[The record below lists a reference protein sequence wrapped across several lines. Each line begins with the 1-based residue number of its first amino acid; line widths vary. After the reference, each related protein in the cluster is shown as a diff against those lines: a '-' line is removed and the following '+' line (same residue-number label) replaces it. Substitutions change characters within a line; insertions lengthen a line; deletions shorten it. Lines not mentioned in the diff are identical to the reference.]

1 MEIEDQRQ
9 QRLSLIEKYDY
20 YTYHE
25 FSLKPALLTHYI
37 QLLKE
42 EREYD
47 KIDQI
52 FLCYLHQFNQFYLR
66 EDSIYKQQQQQSQQN
81 VLSDYSFQNNDQN
94 THNTFNSLKLVP
106 LVEKQK
112 KLKRLLHFLVIISY
126 QHTLN
131 IRKYLE
137 NEKIRD
143 FDELYFDSLI
153 LYAKSK
159 NDQAREKQ
167 ILCQKLV
174 YFIHFNLEGQLSS
187 HKTTQEENN
196 EENVSQLS
204 NIIQN
209 ESQVLSKQGIL
220 ESLYA
225 ICYYYFVQENYEQ
238 AEYYVNKIELQ
249 LLDQDTNEAMQE
261 EEQVSYNH
269 EITSFFKKDIYEGIK
284 DICQQVKQ
292 ENVLKKQQMEQED
305 NISDEQIQQ
314 PQDILEEGDDEG
326 AKQGKSSLQ
335 KIRQKLSQQESGIIN
350 NDDLQQETEA
360 DIEIHSRKESFQE
373 EAGEFIRNSRKN
385 SICKI
390 MSQDIEEQNNLQY
403 SRLRSQNE
411 EEYRLIEQDFYNS
424 FTALVENEQVKI
436 ADSLL
441 QQNLNHQNNIDL
453 KNQKEF
459 HELLYREFSSDTNL
473 SLNLITIQIQTEG
486 SQQNTIENYIL
497 QCEDIIK
504 QKGIPIPS
512 SIFAFFM
519 TLAKVQKFEDNIQ
532 YVILSIEN
540 ILKNYCSQNQLNLGV
555 IYDNLSKPEGYE
567 RNEKKEGIAGLKNYQ
582 EIYSVYTLIMLK
594 NIFYLRLAAIYKK
607 NQKDTS
613 QLSLNFE
620 QPKNDD
626 ILKNV
631 FMLWNILY
639 QFNLTKKSQIAQFI
653 QITNNYTCL
662 QLIKA
667 VIFTYWTRYF
677 LEKAFHTQNKK
688 RLTNSP
694 SHQIYKYQF
703 NLNQIGQ
710 ILAQE
715 EVYLQTEYDFFNY
728 TSTFSLKFEDF
739 EEYLMINSL
748 APQFSVKNFE
758 EEAFEFLLSQIF
770 KQEKKM
776 LKQYNSEQTSSNNN
790 KGVDLEDQTLENKL
804 LFLGKKEQNQYKS
817 YKKYALEKIR
827 YYYLSGNFSK
837 SLRMLISLMNQNF
850 LQKYKNQ
857 EIFTKESINSMLA
870 TSLYHQKCYV
880 ECLICL
886 QFSDKVNYQHIQKV
900 LDKISYF
907 NYSYVPLLINITLIK
922 QLVIKF
928 NKDSVLTKKLVERI
942 ESPECNQNYSDGKHH
957 KIKTLLKIKFLKNL
971 KDKQFEIQ
979 QMQVISSSL
988 QSVSLSSYQP
998 AKQL

>member
-25 FSLKPALLTHYI
+25 FSLKPTLLTHYI

-81 VLSDYSFQNNDQN
+81 ALSDYSFQNNDQS

-137 NEKIRD
+137 NEKIKD
-143 FDELYFDSLI
+143 FDDLYFDSLI

-167 ILCQKLV
+167 IFCQKLV
-174 YFIHFNLEGQLSS
+174 YFIHFNLEGQLNS
-187 HKTTQEENN
+187 HNAISQENT
-196 EENVSQLS
+196 EEFVSQLS
-204 NIIQN
+204 NIIQK

-238 AEYYVNKIELQ
+238 TDYYVNQIELQ
-249 LLDQDTNEAMQE
+249 LLDQDTAETMQE
-261 EEQVSYNH
+261 EECNSYNH
-269 EITSFFKKDIYEGIK
+269 ENTSFFKKDIYQGMK
-284 DICQQVKQ
+284 DICEHIKS
-292 ENVLKKQQMEQED
+292 ENLLKKQQMEQED
-305 NISDEQIQQ
+305 NSLNQQMQQ
-314 PQDILEEGDDEG
+314 PQEMIEEGEDEIRN
-326 AKQGKSSLQ
+326 QGKTSLQ
-335 KIRQKLSQQESGIIN
+335 KIRQKLSQQEYGDIN
-350 NDDLQQETEA
+350 NEDQQQEGDA
-360 DIEIHSRKESFQE
+360 DVETRSRKESFYD
-373 EAGEFIRNSRKN
+373 EAGEFVRNSRKN

-424 FTALVENEQVKI
+424 FTGLVENEQVKI

-459 HELLYREFSSDTNL
+459 HELLYRENSSDTNL

-486 SQQNTIENYIL
+486 SQQNTIEIYIQ

-519 TLAKVQKFEDNIQ
+519 TLAKVQKFEESIQ
-532 YVILSIEN
+532 YVIQSIES

-555 IYDNLSKPEGYE
+555 IYDNLSQPEGYE
-567 RNEKKEGIAGLKNYQ
+567 RNEKREGIAGLKNYQ

-594 NIFYLRLAAIYKK
+594 NIFYLRLSAIYKK
-607 NQKDTS
+607 NQKDNS
-613 QLSLNFE
+613 QQLLNFE
-620 QPKNDD
+620 QPKSDD
-626 ILKNV
+626 LLKNV

-639 QFNLTKKSQIAQFI
+639 QFNLTKKSQISQFI

-667 VIFTYWTRYF
+667 VIFTYWIRYF
-677 LEKAFHTQNKK
+677 LEKTYHNLNKK

-694 SHQIYKYQF
+694 SYQFQKYPF

-710 ILAQE
+710 FLAQE
-715 EVYLQTEYDFFNY
+715 EVNLQTEFDFFNY
-728 TSTFSLKFEDF
+728 TQTFSLKFEDF
-739 EEYLMINSL
+739 EEYQMINQL

-827 YYYLSGNFSK
+827 YYYLSGNFAK
-837 SLRMLISLMNQNF
+837 SLRLLISLMNQNF

-857 EIFTKESINSMLA
+857 EIFTKESINCMLA

-907 NYSYVPLLINITLIK
+907 NYSYVSLLINITLIK

>member
-9 QRLSLIEKYDY
+9 QKLSLIEKYDY

-25 FSLKPALLTHYI
+25 FSLKPI

-66 EDSIYKQQQQQSQQN
+66 EDSIYKQQQQQNQQN
-81 VLSDYSFQNNDQN
+81 VISDYQLQNNDQN

-137 NEKIRD
+137 NEKIKD
-143 FDELYFDSLI
+143 FDDLYFDTLI

-174 YFIHFNLEGQLSS
+174 YFIHFNLEGKLNSNN
-187 HKTTQEENN
+187 TIPEENTD
-196 EENVSQLS
+196 EFVRQLS
-204 NIIQN
+204 NIIQK
-209 ESQVLSKQGIL
+209 ESEVLSKQGIL

-238 AEYYVNKIELQ
+238 TEYYVNQIELL
-249 LLDQDTNEAMQE
+249 LLDQDTAEAMQE
-261 EEQVSYNH
+261 EEQISYNH
-269 EITSFFKKDIYEGIK
+269 EITSFFKKDIYEGMK

-292 ENVLKKQQMEQED
+292 ENLLKKQQMEQED
-305 NISDEQIQQ
+305 NILDLQMQQ
-314 PQDILEEGDDEG
+314 PQDILEEGEDEIS
-326 AKQGKSSLQ
+326 KQGKTSLQ
-335 KIRQKLSQQESGIIN
+335 KIRQKLSQQKNLDVN
-350 NDDLQQETEA
+350 NVDQQQEAEG
-360 DIEIHSRKESFQE
+360 DMEIRSRKESFYE

-390 MSQDIEEQNNLQY
+390 MSQDIEEYNNLQY

-424 FTALVENEQVKI
+424 FTGLVENEQVKI

-486 SQQNTIENYIL
+486 SQQNTIENYIQ

-519 TLAKVQKFEDNIQ
+519 TLAKVQKFEDCIQ
-532 YVILSIEN
+532 YVIQSIES
-540 ILKNYCSQNQLNLGV
+540 ILKHYCSQNQLNLGV
-555 IYDNLSKPEGYE
+555 IYDNLSQPEGYE
-567 RNEKKEGIAGLKNYQ
+567 RNEKREGIAGLKNYQ

-613 QLSLNFE
+613 QQQMNFE

-677 LEKAFHTQNKK
+677 LEKTYHTLNKK
-688 RLTNSP
+688 RLKNSP
-694 SHQIYKYQF
+694 SYQIYKYSF

-715 EVYLQTEYDFFNY
+715 EVYLQTEFDFFNY

-748 APQFSVKNFE
+748 TPQFSVKNFE
-758 EEAFEFLLSQIF
+758 EEAFEFLLSEIF

-827 YYYLSGNFSK
+827 YYYLSGNFAK
-837 SLRMLISLMNQNF
+837 SLRLLISLMNQNF

-857 EIFTKESINSMLA
+857 EIFTKESINCMLA

-907 NYSYVPLLINITLIK
+907 NYSYVSLLINITLIK